1 MKQYHQLRDL
11 EKIELVSSLV
21 LLDNPSL
28 SDDEIVKNV
37 LKEFG
42 LEITKEDLQVLYT
55 SYLPD
60 NFEIESKMME
70 YYGTF
75 TEY

>member
-1 MKQYHQLRDL
+1 MRDL
-11 EKIELVSSLV
+11 EKIELVANLV

-37 LKEFG
+37 LEEFG
-42 LEITKEDLQVLYT
+42 MEITKEDLQVMYA
-55 SYLPD
+55 SYMSD